1 MMALYGAE
9 LDNNFQH
16 ALQFLDTSDDL
27 GDQYTVIDMGVHK
40 VMEQPLFIFA
50 EDGREQLAT
59 YPAYTSHTA
68 LEDRADIRLE
78 PYTVNDRTRDELGDW
93 YGRLE
98 FDILKSDARRAYR
111 KKYAADG
118 QDVRSTPGSVGT
130 LFSDSSS
137 WYTPD
142 SGMISEFESYLD
154 GANADDYPEL

>member
-16 ALQFLDTSDDL
+16 ALQLLDTKEDT
-27 GDQYTVIDMGVHK
+27 GDRYTVIDMGVHT
-40 VMEQPLFIFA
+40 VMEQPLFILA
-50 EDGREQLAT
+50 EDDRDELAT

-68 LEDRADIRLE
+68 LEDRVDVRIE

-98 FDILKSDARRAYR
+98 FDILKDDARRAYR
-111 KKYAADG
+111 HKYAVNGKNAG
-118 QDVRSTPGSVGT
+118 PTARSVGH
-130 LFSDSSS
+130 LFSNDAS

-142 SGMISEFESYLD
+142 NSMIDEFDAYLD
-154 GANADDYPEL
+154 DRDQDDFPEL